1 MLDTLEVRIL
11 SGLAAMGVVVGLF
24 LVRSQGSFVAGR
36 FRDVRAE
43 RPVPLSLEL
52 LWILV
57 VTIPVI
63 SLFAAAAWPELV
75 YSPPLSVRVLADTVL
90 QLVGYGLLAVGG
102 FLLSAAI
109 RHLGPYMV
117 VQIAVSRDHRLV
129 TSGPYARIRH
139 PAYTSLMLMSL
150 GGAMFFLNIVLF
162 VDFLVVLAVA
172 NYRARIEEALLS
184 SPQGFGIQY
193 RAYVARTGR
202 FVPKLRTR

>member
-1 MLDTLEVRIL
+1 VLDTLEVRIL

-43 RPVPLSLEL
+43 RPVPRSLEII
-52 LWILV
+52 WVSV

-63 SLFAAAAWPELV
+63 SLFAAAASPELV
-75 YSPPLSVRVLADTVL
+75 YSPPLSVRAFADTTL

-117 VQIAVSRDHRLV
+117 VQIAVSGDHRLV

-150 GGAMFFLNIVLF
+150 GAAMFFLNIVLF

-193 RAYVARTGR
+193 RAYVAHTGR